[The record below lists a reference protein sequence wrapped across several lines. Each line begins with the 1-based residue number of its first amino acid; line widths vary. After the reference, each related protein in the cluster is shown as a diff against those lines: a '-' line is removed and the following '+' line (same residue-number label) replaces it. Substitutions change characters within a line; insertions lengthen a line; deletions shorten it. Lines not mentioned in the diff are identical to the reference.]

1 MLIVVG
7 RGEGLF
13 KMNIKNDFYFVVYC
27 NYMFFSLSIY
37 HFFLWWR
44 YCTYV
49 LMYGYFT
56 RTGAQKA
63 ILQVQ
68 LVKKALVCKQRIF
81 FLP

>member
-1 MLIVVG
+1 MIFILWYIA
-7 RGEGLF
+7 
-13 KMNIKNDFYFVVYC
+13 ITC
-27 NYMFFSLSIY
+27 FFPYPYIISFSGGG
-37 HFFLWWR
+37 
-44 YCTYV
+44 TYV